1 MNNRD
6 LDNFLPP
13 IPPPDE
19 GDTNPH
25 LALGAPRSGMEST
38 QAFPVDQKPTPPA
51 VQGPAAGAGN
61 PGQSGKPPSPETPG
75 SASHPAAPPEAAAA
89 RKPAPR
95 SKAPSKSPPGGK
107 VPPAWILF
115 LRRHWQWLLLGVLA
129 LSTVVVLGLVSG
141 YFSAQAALDSQR
153 AGQAALDLGEQY
165 NLALADLQDGRY
177 QVAQQRFEFI
187 LKQDPGYPG
196 AADGLAQAI
205 QVLYAT
211 ATPSAIPPTPTATPT
226 RDLRPAQD
234 LLAQARSQAAAGEW
248 AAVIDTLNNL
258 RREDTA
264 YQVAQVDGL
273 LYIALRQRGVQ
284 KIQVEANLGGGIYD
298 LTLAE
303 GFGPLD
309 GDALAL
315 RNYARLYLIGSSF
328 WEVLPEQAIY
338 YFGQVAAGAPYLT
351 DASGWT
357 AAARYQA
364 SIVHYGDWLAKAGD
378 WCAAQVQYELGLSM
392 GGDETTRQKA
402 EDAALKCAPPTETP
416 APTSTETL
424 TPTPTETPTGEFIPT
439 ATPTPPVEQTPT
451 YTPTTPATTP
461 PGDVATPTPTQELP
475 TQAPTTPPAEI
486 PTNTPTPPPSDTPLA
501 PPTTPS
507 DQSSPL
513 VTEEPTQQAAP

>member
-1 MNNRD
+1 MNDRNNI
-6 LDNFLPP
+6 DNFLPP

-19 GDTNPH
+19 GDTHPH
-25 LALGAPRSGMEST
+25 PALGAPRSGMEAT
-38 QAFPVDQKPTPPA
+38 QAFPADPAAKSPAHQPTATSVVKSSQPASAPGPGEARRAAPPPH
-51 VQGPAAGAGN
+51 PAAG
-61 PGQSGKPPSPETPG
+61 
-75 SASHPAAPPEAAAA
+75 
-89 RKPAPR
+89 
-95 SKAPSKSPPGGK
+95 SKAPAKAPPGRK
-107 VPPAWILF
+107 EPPIWLRF
-115 LRRHWQWLLLGVLA
+115 LRRRWQWLLLGVLA
-129 LSTVVVLGLVSG
+129 LSTLVVLGLVSG
-141 YFSAQAALDSQR
+141 YFSAQAALDRLS
-153 AGQAALDLGEQY
+153 ADQAALDLGEQY

-177 QVAQQRFEFI
+177 QVARQRFEFI
-187 LKQDPGYPG
+187 LKQDSGYPG

-258 RREDTA
+258 RREDA
-264 YQVAQVDGL
+264 GYQVAQVDGL

-284 KIQVEANLGGGIYD
+284 KIEAEANLGGGIYD

-328 WEVLPEQAIY
+328 WEVLPEQAVY
-338 YFGQVAAGAPYLT
+338 YFGQVAAGAPYLR
-351 DASGWT
+351 DGSGWT

-364 SIVHYGDWLAKAGD
+364 SIVQYGDWLAKAGD

-392 GGDETTRQKA
+392 GGDDTTRQKA
-402 EDAALKCAPPTETP
+402 EDAALQCAPPTETP
-416 APTSTETL
+416 APTGTETI
-424 TPTPTETPTGEFIPT
+424 TPTPTETPTGGFIPT
-439 ATPTPPVEQTPT
+439 ATFTPPVESSPTP
-451 YTPTTPATTP
+451 TPTTPATTP
-461 PGDVATPTPTQELP
+461 PGDVATPTPTQEPP
-475 TQAPTTPPAEI
+475 TQAPTTPPAEL
-486 PTNTPTPPPSDTPLA
+486 PTATPTPPPSDTP

-507 DQSSPL
+507 DQSGSL
-513 VTEEPTQQAAP
+513 ATVEPTQQAAP

>member
-1 MNNRD
+1 MNDRN

-25 LALGAPRSGMEST
+25 PALGAPRSGMEST
-38 QAFPVDQKPTPPA
+38 QAFPADNQPIPPGF
-51 VQGPAAGAGN
+51 QRPAAGISNAGQ
-61 PGQSGKPPSPETPG
+61 PGKTRSPGTPG
-75 SASHPAAPPEAAAA
+75 DAQRPASPPHPAARA
-89 RKPAPR
+89 KT
-95 SKAPSKSPPGGK
+95 PSKSPPTGK
-107 VPPAWILF
+107 EPAAWIVF
-115 LRRHWQWLLLGVLA
+115 FRRNWQWLLLGVLA

-187 LKQDPGYPG
+187 LKQDSGYPG

-234 LLAQARSQAAAGEW
+234 LLAQARNQAAAGEW

-402 EDAALKCAPPTETP
+402 EDAALQCAPPTETP
-416 APTSTETL
+416 APTGTETL

-451 YTPTTPATTP
+451 YTPTIPATTP
-461 PGDVATPTPTQELP
+461 PGDVATPTATQQPP

-486 PTNTPTPPPSDTPLA
+486 PTATPTPPPSDTPP

-513 VTEEPTQQAAP
+513 VTVEPTQQAAP